1 MHTNI
6 NTLSLIFIISD
17 YQTNTY
23 QLGLLKQNL
32 YAVSNNT
39 QIIDFYHNIRLNNV
53 NEAAFILKQLKHN
66 DNQPF
71 VVIAKVGAAQSYIVY
86 QHLLNFYIVPNNG
99 LLSLLFPT
107 INKEKLWK
115 VNSESIAQ
123 AYQAI
128 LDNKVNELLQ
138 ASDFVQYL
146 PKQSF
151 ERGNYLITECI
162 HIDLHGNC
170 YYNLDKDTFDRFI
183 DQHSFVVKVQHYSS
197 IITQSVSKSINDIP
211 QGNAGICFI
220 ESGYIKL
227 LVNMGS
233 AQKLFRIKENTQLI
247 IEKL

>member
-1 MHTNI
+1 
-6 NTLSLIFIISD
+6 
-17 YQTNTY
+17 
-23 QLGLLKQNL
+23 LGLLKQNL

>member
-1 MHTNI
+1 
-6 NTLSLIFIISD
+6 LSLIFIISD

-32 YAVSNNT
+32 YAVSNDSK
-39 QIIDFYHNIRLNNV
+39 IIDFYHNIRLNNI
-53 NEAAFILKQLKHN
+53 NEAAFILKQLKYN

-71 VVIAKVGAAQSYIVY
+71 IVIAKVGVTQDYIVY
-86 QHLLNFYIVPNNG
+86 QHLLNYFIVPNNG
-99 LLSLLFPT
+99 MLSLLFPS

-115 VNSESIAQ
+115 VNSESIAL

-128 LDNKVNELLQ
+128 LDNKVNELSQ
-138 ASDFVQYL
+138 ASNFVQYL

-170 YYNLDKDTFDRFI
+170 YYNLDKATFDRFI
-183 DQHSFVVKVQHYSS
+183 DQHQFIVKVQHYSS
-197 IITQSVSKSINDIP
+197 IITQTVSKSINDIP

-220 ESGYIKL
+220 ESGFIKL

-247 IEKL
+247 IEKI